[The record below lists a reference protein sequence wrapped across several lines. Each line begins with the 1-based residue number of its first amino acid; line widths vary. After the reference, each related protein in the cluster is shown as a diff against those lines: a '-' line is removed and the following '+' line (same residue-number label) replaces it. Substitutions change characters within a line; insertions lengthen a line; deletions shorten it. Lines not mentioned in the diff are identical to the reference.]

1 MIPKRLEDISE
12 QDLATLIS
20 NGVAEGRTI
29 DYKRELPGKAD
40 AAKKEFLA
48 DASSFANT
56 AGGDL
61 VFGMD
66 EAQGV
71 PTQVVG
77 VTATDLD
84 LEIRRIES
92 ILASGLSPRI
102 RYATRVVTAA
112 SGQRVLIVRIERSWT
127 GPHRVIF
134 QGHDKF
140 YGRNSVGKYPLDVN
154 ELRAA
159 FTLSST
165 AIERIRAFRTD
176 RIIALANNE
185 TPIPFVEDP
194 KIVLHCIPV
203 DSFASQTQYDI
214 LPFCEDSMRLRP
226 MGTTTWDL
234 RLNLEG
240 VLAFGRHQPAHTYTQ
255 LYRTGVIEVVNAYAL
270 AMEHRGR
277 VVIHS
282 IAYEQNVFKYLPR
295 CFQYLRELG
304 CTAPV
309 AVALSLIKTRR
320 LEMAVDDSDIE
331 PGYPINSDTIIL
343 PETLVEDLL
352 TPIGKILK
360 PLFDLVWNACGF
372 PSSRNFD
379 SAGNW
384 INRQ

>member
-1 MIPKRLEDISE
+1 MIPKRLEDVSE
-12 QDLATLIS
+12 QDVATLIS

-29 DYKRELPGKAD
+29 DYKRELPGNAD
-40 AAKKEFLA
+40 AAEKEFLA

-71 PTQVVG
+71 PTQVIG

-84 LEIRRIES
+84 LEIRRLES

-102 RYATRVVTAA
+102 RYATKVVTAA

-140 YGRNSVGKYPLDVN
+140 YGRNSAGKYPLDVN

-214 LPFCEDSMRLRP
+214 LPFYEDPMRLRP

-295 CFQYLRELG
+295 CFQYLRDLG

-309 AVALSLIKTRR
+309 AVALSLIKTRG
-320 LEMAVDDSDIE
+320 LEMAVDDFDIE
-331 PGYPINSDTIIL
+331 RGYPINSDTIIL

-384 INRQ
+384 ISRQ

>member
-1 MIPKRLEDISE
+1 MIQKRLDDITE
-12 QDLATLIS
+12 QVLAALIS
-20 NGVAEGRTI
+20 NGVREGRTI
-29 DYKRELPGKAD
+29 DYKRGLPGSTDAD
-40 AAKKEFLA
+40 KKEFLA

-56 AGGDL
+56 ATGDL

-66 EAQGV
+66 EDQGL
-71 PTQVVG
+71 PTQVTG
-77 VTATDLD
+77 IQTADLD
-84 LEIRRIES
+84 LEIRRLES
-92 ILASGLSPRI
+92 ILAAGLSPRI
-102 RYATRVVTAA
+102 RYAIKVVSVANGQVLVMRV
-112 SGQRVLIVRIERSWT
+112 ERGWT

-140 YGRNSVGKYPLDVN
+140 YGRNSAGKYPLDVN
-154 ELRAA
+154 ELRTA
-159 FTLSST
+159 FTLSGT

-214 LPFCEDSMRLRP
+214 LPFYEGPMRLQP
-226 MGTTTWDL
+226 MGTTSWDL

-270 AMEHRGR
+270 AMKHRGR

-309 AVALSLIKTRR
+309 AVALSLIKTRG
-320 LEMAVDDSDIE
+320 LEMAVDDFDIE
-331 PGYPINSDTIIL
+331 RGYPINSDTIIL

-379 SAGNW
+379 SEGNW
-384 INRQ
+384 IDRQ